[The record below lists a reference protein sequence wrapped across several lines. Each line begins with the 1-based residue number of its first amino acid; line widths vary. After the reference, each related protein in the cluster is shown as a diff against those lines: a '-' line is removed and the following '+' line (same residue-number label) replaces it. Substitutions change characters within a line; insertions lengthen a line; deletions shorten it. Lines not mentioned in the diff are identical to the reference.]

1 MTGKIIYIVVLF
13 IGFIILTSKSCEPD
27 MNIDQEAR
35 LKAEQDTILKEIRND
50 FEAEYLFEDKL
61 MAYGEKAKQK
71 ILDFADYLSLYS
83 RKDVDT
89 LFKHQIKKMI
99 HRLFYNDNAIV
110 QLSINP
116 TNNNR
121 FDEHNLNGLLGN
133 IDSSKYQKIEFQIS
147 DLKIVEPL
155 HLDSIDWYTGRLG
168 CNFLITGITEND
180 TILLYYKSDR
190 VKIITTRIKKEFGD
204 ETSLLIWQVFLFEI
218 DAVN

>member
-89 LFKHQIKKMI
+89 LFKQQIKEMI
-99 HRLFYNDNAIV
+99 YRLFYNENTIV
-110 QLSINP
+110 QLYINP
-116 TNNNR
+116 TNSNGV
-121 FDEHNLNGLLGN
+121 DEHNLNILLGN
-133 IDSSKYQKIEFQIS
+133 IDSSKYQSIEFLIS
-147 DLKIVEPL
+147 DLRIIEPL
-155 HLDSIDWYTGRLG
+155 HLDSIERYTGKLG
-168 CNFLITGITEND
+168 CKFRITGITKTD
-180 TILLYYKSDR
+180 TILLYNKSNR
-190 VKIITTRIKKEFGD
+190 VKIITTRTKKEFGD